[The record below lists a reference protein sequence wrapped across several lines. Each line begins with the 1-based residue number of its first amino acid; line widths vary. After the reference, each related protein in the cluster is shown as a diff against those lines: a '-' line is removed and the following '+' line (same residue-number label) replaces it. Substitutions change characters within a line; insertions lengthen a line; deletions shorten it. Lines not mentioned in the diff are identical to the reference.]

1 MIIGLQIT
9 AIVFS
14 LIMIYFAVLNYR
26 RGEINGIEIFSWLLI
41 WSVTIF
47 AISFPEIL
55 RTFARTFS
63 ITRLFDLLVVGGFIL
78 VISMVTRA
86 YIVTRRMERKL
97 NEFID
102 KDAKKSG
109 QELKNKTTSRK

>member
-14 LIMIYFAVLNYR
+14 LIMIYFAILNYR
-26 RGEINGIEIFSWLLI
+26 RGEINGVEIFSWILI

-47 AISFPEIL
+47 AISFPDIL
-55 RTFARTFS
+55 RTFARAFS

-78 VISMVTRA
+78 VISMVAKA
-86 YIVTRRMERKL
+86 YISTRKMERKL

-102 KDAKKSG
+102 KDAKKTARNFKS
-109 QELKNKTTSRK
+109 KNVSEK